1 MDFVKM
7 IDEEEN
13 MKQQKRVYGLLPVI
27 GTNHHYQVGKV
38 RFRVSSYFTG
48 KVPIEERLAGL
59 MLEDLEESKEKKVA
73 DCDQKSVAI

>member
-1 MDFVKM
+1 M

-38 RFRVSSYFTG
+38 RFQVSSCFTG

>member
-27 GTNHHYQVGKV
+27 GANHHYQVGKV
-38 RFRVSSYFTG
+38 RFQVSSYFTG

-73 DCDQKSVAI
+73 DSDKNSVAI

>member
-27 GTNHHYQVGKV
+27 GSNHHYQVGKV
-38 RFRVSSYFTG
+38 RFQVSSYFTG
-48 KVPIEERLAGL
+48 KVPIEERLADL
-59 MLEDLEESKEKKVA
+59 MLEDLQEGK
-73 DCDQKSVAI
+73 DQKVIATEKNSVAM

>member
-1 MDFVKM
+1 
-7 IDEEEN
+7 

-38 RFRVSSYFTG
+38 RFQVSSYFTG
-48 KVPIEERLAGL
+48 KVPIEEWLAGL

>member
-13 MKQQKRVYGLLPVI
+13 MKQQKRVYGLLPVV
-27 GTNHHYQVGKV
+27 GTNHHYQIGKV
-38 RFRVSSYFTG
+38 RFQVSSYFTG

>member
-38 RFRVSSYFTG
+38 RFQVSSYFTG

>member
-27 GTNHHYQVGKV
+27 GANHHYQVGKV
-38 RFRVSSYFTG
+38 RFQVSSYFTG
-48 KVPIEERLAGL
+48 KVPIEEWLADL
-59 MLEDLEESKEKKVA
+59 MLEDLEVSKDKKVA
-73 DCDQKSVAI
+73 DSDKNSVAI

>member
-1 MDFVKM
+1 M

-38 RFRVSSYFTG
+38 RFQVSSYFTG
-48 KVPIEERLAGL
+48 KEPIEERLAGL

-73 DCDQKSVAI
+73 DCDQNSVAI

>member
-1 MDFVKM
+1 MDSAKMKNEVKK
-7 IDEEEN
+7 

-27 GTNHHYQVGKV
+27 GSNHHYQVGKV
-38 RFRVSSYFTG
+38 RFQVSSYFTG

>member
-13 MKQQKRVYGLLPVI
+13 MKQQKRVYGLIPVI

-38 RFRVSSYFTG
+38 RFQVSSYFTG

-59 MLEDLEESKEKKVA
+59 MLEDLEESKKKKVA

>member
-1 MDFVKM
+1 
-7 IDEEEN
+7 
-13 MKQQKRVYGLLPVI
+13 MKQQKRVYGMLPVI

-38 RFRVSSYFTG
+38 RFQVSSYFTG